1 MFPSK
6 YPNKYLPAAA
16 SLKPLGVSVNSA
28 CELIGVGKTKLYEL
42 ISDGRVRSVKVGK
55 RRLID
60 YASLEAL
67 VCPSPKQCGETVI

>member
-6 YPNKYLPAAA
+6 SLPAAA
-16 SLKPLGVSVNSA
+16 SLKPLGVSVNNA
-28 CELIGVGKTKLYEL
+28 CELVGVGKTKLYEL

-55 RRLID
+55 RRLIE

-67 VCPSPKQCGETVI
+67 LCPSPKQTVV